1 MTQTMTWAGLDVHA
15 RSTHAAAIDVRTGE
29 LRRARFGGGSEEVV
43 RWLAG
48 LPAPSRVVYEAG
60 PTGFALYRA
69 ARAEG
74 LAIDVVAPSKTARP
88 AGDRVKTDRKDAELL
103 ARLGLAGQLRAIS
116 VPSEFVESVRHLAR
130 VREQARR
137 DLMRARHRVSKLL
150 LAHGRVFDDAGAW
163 SVRHRQWLQ
172 RQRFDEPATE
182 LAFADLVAAVD
193 GLTTR
198 KRALEERL
206 SRLACDERLWPTV
219 ARLRAFRGIDTLTAL
234 VLHLELGGDWQR
246 FHSPRPL
253 FAWLGLTPSLDQS
266 GQSKTQGAISKTG
279 SVYARR
285 LLVESAWHYARE
297 PRIGIAL
304 KTRQHEAPDHVL
316 QIAWRAQLRLH
327 RLHHRLR
334 DRGKPHNVATIAVA
348 RELAGFLWA
357 AATAP

>member
-1 MTQTMTWAGLDVHA
+1 MRWVGLDVHA
-15 RSTHAAAIDVRTGE
+15 RSTHAAVIDVRSGE
-29 LRRARFGGGSEEVV
+29 LTRARFGQGNGEVV
-43 RWLAG
+43 SWLAE
-48 LPAPSRVVYEAG
+48 LPGPMRAVYEAG

-74 LAIDVVAPSKTARP
+74 LAVEVVAPSKTARP
-88 AGDRVKTDRKDAELL
+88 SGERVKTDRKDAELL
-103 ARLGLAGQLRAIS
+103 ARLGLAGQLHVIA
-116 VPSEFVESVRHLAR
+116 VPSEFVEAARHLAR
-130 VREQARR
+130 AREAVRR

-150 LAHGRVFDDAGAW
+150 LLHGRVFDGASAW
-163 SVRHRQWLQ
+163 TTRHRQWLA
-172 RQRFDEPATE
+172 RQQFSEPATE

-193 GLTTR
+193 GLTAR
-198 KRALEERL
+198 KQALDERL
-206 SRLACDERLWPTV
+206 SRLATDERLWPTV
-219 ARLRAFRGIDTLTAL
+219 SRLRAFRGIDTLTAL

-246 FHSPRPL
+246 FRSPRPL

-266 GQSKTQGAISKTG
+266 GESKTQGAISKTG

-285 LLVESAWHYARE
+285 LLVEAAWHYARE

-334 DRGKPHNVATIAVA
+334 DRGKPHNLATIAVA